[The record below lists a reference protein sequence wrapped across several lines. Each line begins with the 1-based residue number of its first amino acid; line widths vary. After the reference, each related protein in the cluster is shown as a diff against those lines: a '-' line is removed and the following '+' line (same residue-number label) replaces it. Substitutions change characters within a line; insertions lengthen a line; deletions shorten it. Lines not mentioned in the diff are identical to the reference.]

1 MEKKQMKNKNQ
12 KEQNKCDHGIK
23 ERKQQPKCVEGKVA
37 KTQREYSGATRLLEL
52 IVV

>member
-1 MEKKQMKNKNQ
+1 MEKKQMKNKNK

-23 ERKQQPKCVEGKVA
+23 EQPKYVEGKVA
-37 KTQREYSGATRLLEL
+37 KTQREYSGAMRLLEL